1 MLHYDEEGVGK
12 AASPCK
18 RAEAARIFYQ
28 VLVLK
33 THGFV
38 EVDQADAYGEIDVSA
53 GPKMKEKV

>member
-1 MLHYDEEGVGK
+1 MGGTPT
-12 AASPCK
+12 PCK
-18 RAEAARIFYQ
+18 RGEAARIFYQ

-38 EVDQADAYGEIDVSA
+38 EVDQSDAYGDIEVTA